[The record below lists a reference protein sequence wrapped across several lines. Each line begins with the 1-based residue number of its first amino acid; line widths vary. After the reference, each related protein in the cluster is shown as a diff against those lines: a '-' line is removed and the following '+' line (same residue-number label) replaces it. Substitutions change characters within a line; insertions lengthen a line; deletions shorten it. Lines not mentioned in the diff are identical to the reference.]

1 MRVTQK
7 VKPGGG
13 LKFNSLSSKLVVA
26 FLAMGLLPAGIIG
39 FYANNKAMGD
49 LSEVAG
55 QRMADAAVSNG
66 RMIDRNLFERY
77 GDAQA
82 FAANPKAV
90 ASPDEQQELVDFLA
104 DAYDVYDLVMITD
117 ATGTVTAVNSVGA
130 DGAAIDSGGLVGIDV
145 SNEEWFSTVSS
156 GRTPQGG
163 TYTTDAHQNEL
174 VARVYGEKRLT
185 LPFSAPIMDEAGQ
198 VVGVWHNEVSFD
210 RTVGSIFEDLS
221 AQFEEDGMH
230 SVYSQLVN
238 SDGLVLRGQTP
249 EESMNVNLIDD
260 GVEGAELAVAN
271 PGQWG
276 HGDETD
282 PRTGEAEM
290 LGYYGL
296 SGYGS
301 FEGYHWGVLVHQ
313 AASEAQSGA
322 RAARNAMVMIA
333 AVLGS
338 IVVAIG
344 LFMGRNVARPL
355 RVNADKLK
363 KVAQGDLTVD
373 FDVNSADEV
382 GQTAEALNSALGA
395 ISSTLAEVD
404 SSAGELTSA
413 SAGLTRLSDEM
424 AANAKQTAGQAT
436 DVVAASEQISA
447 SSTAVAAAMEEMG
460 ASVREIAENTAEAAR
475 MTFSAVE
482 ASSLARTRMEKLDA
496 SATDIGNVIGVI
508 TSIAE
513 QTNLLALNATIEA
526 ARVGEAG
533 KGFAV
538 VANEVKALAQQTATA
553 TEEIQAKIEAIQ
565 SDAAGAVDAITEI
578 SGLIDKVN
586 EIATAIAGA
595 VEEQS
600 ATTSEVSHSIHQVT
614 VGTAN
619 IASSIGAV
627 ADAADQTRDG
637 ASHAQQSA
645 AELDRLASRLKQ
657 LLARF
662 EIAAAGERR
671 SAAVRSGGLR
681 TSPVPTVAVDDL
693 EPLVPSGWD

>member
-7 VKPGGG
+7 VRPGG
-13 LKFNSLSSKLVVA
+13 LKFNSLSSKLVAA

-39 FYANNKAMGD
+39 VYANANAMGD
-49 LSEVAG
+49 LKEAAG
-55 QRMADAAVSNG
+55 ERMADAAVSSG

-77 GDAQA
+77 GDVQA
-82 FAANPKAV
+82 FAANPKATG
-90 ASPDEQQELVDFLA
+90 SPAEQQDLVDFLTG
-104 DAYDVYDLVMITD
+104 AYGVYDLVMIAD
-117 ATGTVTAVNSVGA
+117 ASGTVTAVNSVDS
-130 DGAAIDSGGLVGIDV
+130 DGSAIESSALLGTDV
-145 SNEEWFSTVSS
+145 SNEDWFTTVAE
-156 GRTPQGG
+156 GRTPEGG
-163 TYTTDAHQNEL
+163 TYYTDAHQSDL
-174 VARVYGEKRLT
+174 VSRAYGEKHLT
-185 LPFSAPIMDEAGQ
+185 LPFSAPITDESGEI
-198 VVGVWHNEVSFD
+198 VGVWHNEVSFE
-210 RTVGSIFEDLS
+210 RTVGNIFDAAE
-221 AQFEEDGMH
+221 AQYEKNGLGSFQSHLIDG
-230 SVYSQLVN
+230 
-238 SDGLVLRGQTP
+238 DGLVLRGPVPQDALAT
-249 EESMNVNLIDD
+249 NLIDEGVAAAQD
-260 GVEGAELAVAN
+260 GVDSPGA
-271 PGQWG
+271 WG
-276 HGDETD
+276 FDTGPDEA
-282 PRTGEAEM
+282 TGEET
-290 LGYYGL
+290 LFGYYGL
-296 SGYGS
+296 DGFESY
-301 FEGYHWGVLVHQ
+301 EGYHWAVVVAE
-313 AASEAQSGA
+313 AASEAQRGA
-322 RAARNAMVMIA
+322 FAARNAMLVIA
-333 AVLGS
+333 AILAFL
-338 IVVAIG
+338 VVVIG
-344 LFMGRNVARPL
+344 LFMGRSVARPL
-355 RVNADKLK
+355 RINADKLK
-363 KVAQGDLTVD
+363 KVAKGDLTVD
-373 FDVNSADEV
+373 FEVNSADEV
-382 GQTAEALNSALGA
+382 GQTADALNSALGA

-424 AANAKQTAGQAT
+424 ASNAKQTAGQAT

-482 ASSLARTRMEKLDA
+482 ASSLARNRMEKLDA

-627 ADAADQTRDG
+627 AEAADQTRDG

-662 EIAAAGERR
+662 EIAAGVDRPGGPARPAGGRN
-671 SAAVRSGGLR
+671 AVVG
-681 TSPVPTVAVDDL
+681 TVAVNDL

>member
-7 VKPGGG
+7 VRPGG
-13 LKFNSLSSKLVVA
+13 LKFNSLSTKLVVA

-39 FYANNKAMGD
+39 FYANSKAMGD
-49 LSEVAG
+49 LAHLAG
-55 QRMADAAVSNG
+55 ERMADAAVSNG
-66 RMIDRNLFERY
+66 HMIDRNLFERY
-77 GDAQA
+77 GDVQA
-82 FAANPKAV
+82 FAANPDAV
-90 ASPDEQQELVDFLA
+90 GTAAEQQALVDFLTQ
-104 DAYDVYDLVMITD
+104 AYGVYDLVMIVD
-117 ATGTVTAVNSVGA
+117 ASGTVTAVNAVNHEG
-130 DGAAIDSGGLVGIDV
+130 SGISTDALIGVDV
-145 SNEEWFSTVSS
+145 SGEDWFTTVI
-156 GRTPQGG
+156 GGDTPDGG
-163 TYTTDAHQNEL
+163 THYSDAEQSEL
-174 VARVYGEKRLT
+174 VARAYGDDRLT
-185 LPFSAPIMDEAGQ
+185 LPFSAPITDDAGQ
-198 VVGVWHNEVSFD
+198 IVGVWHNEASFE
-210 RTVGSIFEDLS
+210 RTVGGIFDDLS
-221 AQFEEDGMH
+221 AQFERNGLP
-230 SVYSQLVN
+230 SVHSQLVN
-238 SDGLVLRGQTP
+238 SDGLVLRGGSP
-249 EESMNVNLIDD
+249 EEALNLNLLD
-260 GVEGAELAVAN
+260 EGIESARLAVEN
-271 PGQWG
+271 SGQWG
-276 HGDETD
+276 DTVEADEA
-282 PRTGEAEM
+282 TGEDEVV
-290 LGYYGL
+290 GYYGL
-296 SGYGS
+296 DGFGS
-301 FEGYHWGVLVHQ
+301 FEGYHWGVLVREK
-313 AASEAQSGA
+313 AREAQTGA
-322 RAARNAMVMIA
+322 FAARNAMLVIA

-338 IVVAIG
+338 LVVAIG
-344 LFMGRNVARPL
+344 LFMGRSVARPL

-363 KVAQGDLTVD
+363 KVAKGDLTVA

-424 AANAKQTAGQAT
+424 ATNAKQTAGQAT

-475 MTFSAVE
+475 MTYSAVE
-482 ASSLARTRMEKLDA
+482 ASGLARNRMEKLDA

-627 ADAADQTRDG
+627 AEAADQTRDG

-662 EIAAAGERR
+662 EIAAGTDRR
-671 SAAVRSGGLR
+671 G
-681 TSPVPTVAVDDL
+681 VPTGPAGSRAHSAVTVAPDDL

>member
-7 VKPGGG
+7 VRPGG
-13 LKFNSLSSKLVVA
+13 LKFNSLSTKLVVA

-39 FYANNKAMGD
+39 FYANAKSMGD
-49 LSEVAG
+49 LEDAAG

-82 FAANPKAV
+82 FAANPKATGTEV
-90 ASPDEQQELVDFLA
+90 EQADLVNFLA

-117 ATGTVTAVNSVGA
+117 ASGTVTAVNSVGA
-130 DGAAIDSGGLVGIDV
+130 DGTAIDSGGLVGADV
-145 SNEEWFSTVSS
+145 SNEDWFTAVSG
-156 GRTPQGG
+156 GRTPEGG
-163 TYTTDAHQNEL
+163 TYTTDAHQSDL
-174 VARVYGEKRLT
+174 VSRAYGEKRLT
-185 LPFSAPIMDEAGQ
+185 VPFSAPIVDEAGQ
-198 VVGVWHNEVSFD
+198 IVGVWHNEVSFD
-210 RTVGSIFEDLS
+210 RTIGSIFEELA
-221 AQFEEDGMH
+221 AQFDRDGLD
-230 SVYSQLVN
+230 SVHSQLIS
-238 SDGLVLRGQTP
+238 SDGLVLLGPTP
-249 EESMNVNLIDD
+249 DESLTLNLID
-260 GVEGAELAVAN
+260 GGLEAAQLAVAN
-271 PGQWG
+271 AGQWG
-276 HGDETD
+276 HSVEPDEETGDDEV
-282 PRTGEAEM
+282 

-296 SGYGS
+296 SGFGA
-301 FEGYHWGVLVHQ
+301 FEGYHWGVLVREN
-313 AASEAQSGA
+313 AREAQGGA
-322 RAARNAMVMIA
+322 IEARNAMLIIA
-333 AVLGS
+333 AVLGFL
-338 IVVAIG
+338 VVTIG
-344 LFMGRNVARPL
+344 LFMGRSVARPL

-363 KVAQGDLTVD
+363 KVAKGDLTVA

-404 SSAGELTSA
+404 NSAGELTSA

-424 AANAKQTAGQAT
+424 ASNAKQTAGQAT

-475 MTFSAVE
+475 MTYSAVE
-482 ASSLARTRMEKLDA
+482 ASGLARNRMEKLDA

-662 EIAAAGERR
+662 EIVAGADRR
-671 SAAVRSGGLR
+671 VAPTRPAGSRAHGV
-681 TSPVPTVAVDDL
+681 VTVAPDEL

>member
-7 VKPGGG
+7 VRPGG
-13 LKFNSLSSKLVVA
+13 LKFNSLSTKLVVA
-26 FLAMGLLPAGIIG
+26 FLAMGLVPAGIIG
-39 FYANNKAMGD
+39 VYANSKAMGD
-49 LSEVAG
+49 LKDAAG
-55 QRMADAAVSNG
+55 DRMADAAVSSG

-82 FAANPKAV
+82 FAANPDAV
-90 ASPDEQQELVDFLA
+90 GSPAEQQDLVDFLT
-104 DAYDVYDLVMITD
+104 DAYDVYDLVMIAD
-117 ATGTVTAVNSVGA
+117 ASGQVTAVNSI
-130 DGAAIDSGGLVGIDV
+130 DGDGSAIDSSGVIGSDV
-145 SNEEWFSTVSS
+145 SNEDWFTTIMG
-156 GRTPQGG
+156 GRTPEGG
-163 TYTTDAHQNEL
+163 TYYTDAHQSDL
-174 VARVYGEKRLT
+174 VARAYGEKRLT
-185 LPFSAPIMDEAGQ
+185 LPFSAPIVDDAGQ
-198 VVGVWHNEVSFD
+198 IVGVWHNEVSFD
-210 RTVGSIFEDLS
+210 RTIGDIFEAAD
-221 AQFEEDGMH
+221 AQFEEDGLASFQSH
-230 SVYSQLVN
+230 LIN
-238 SDGLVLRGQTP
+238 SEGLVLLGPVP
-249 EESMNVNLIDD
+249 EDALNTNLIDEGVAAAQD
-260 GVEGAELAVAN
+260 GVDN
-271 PGQWG
+271 PGRWG
-276 HGDETD
+276 FDTGLDEA
-282 PRTGEAEM
+282 TGHEAVF
-290 LGYYGL
+290 GYYGL
-296 SGYGS
+296 DGYGPYS
-301 FEGYHWGVLVHQ
+301 GNGWAVVVAEE
-313 AASEAQSGA
+313 AAEAQAGA
-322 RAARNAMVMIA
+322 YAARNTMLAIA
-333 AVLGS
+333 GVLGLV
-338 IVVAIG
+338 VVALG
-344 LFMGRNVARPL
+344 LFMGRSVARPL

-363 KVAQGDLTVD
+363 KVAKGDLTVD

-395 ISSTLAEVD
+395 ISATLAEVD

-436 DVVAASEQISA
+436 DVVAASEQISG
-447 SSTAVAAAMEEMG
+447 SSTAVAAAMEQMG

-482 ASSLARTRMEKLDA
+482 ASSLARNRMEKLDA

-637 ASHAQQSA
+637 ASHAQQAA

-662 EIAAAGERR
+662 EIAAAGSERR
-671 SAAVRSGGLR
+671 TGTTRQAGSRAPAAG
-681 TSPVPTVAVDDL
+681 TVAADDL

>member
-7 VKPGGG
+7 VRPGG
-13 LKFNSLSSKLVVA
+13 LKFNSLSTKLVVA

-39 FYANNKAMGD
+39 VYANHKSMAD
-49 LSEVAG
+49 LEDAAG
-55 QRMADAAVSNG
+55 ERMADAAVSNG

-82 FAANPKAV
+82 FAANPKATGTP
-90 ASPDEQQELVDFLA
+90 AEQAELVDFLA
-104 DAYDVYDLVMITD
+104 DAYDVYDLVMIAD
-117 ATGTVTAVNSVGA
+117 ASGTITAVNSVGA
-130 DGAAIDSGGLVGIDV
+130 DGTAIDSGGLVGTDV
-145 SNEEWFSTVSS
+145 SNEDWFTAVSS
-156 GRTPQGG
+156 GRTPEGG
-163 TYTTDAHQNEL
+163 TYTTDATQSDL
-174 VARVYGEKRLT
+174 VARAYGEKRLT
-185 LPFSAPIMDEAGQ
+185 VPFSAPIIDETGQ
-198 VVGVWHNEVSFD
+198 IVGVWHNEVSFD
-210 RTVGSIFEDLS
+210 RTVGTIFEDLA
-221 AQFEEDGMH
+221 AQFDRDGLD
-230 SVYSQLVN
+230 SVHSQLVN
-238 SDGLVLRGQTP
+238 SDGLVLRGPTP
-249 EESMNVNLIDD
+249 EESLTLNLIDN
-260 GVEGAELAVAN
+260 GIEGAQFAVDN

-276 HGDETD
+276 HSVEADEE
-282 PRTGEAEM
+282 TGEAEVV
-290 LGYYGL
+290 GYYGM
-296 SGYGS
+296 SGYGP
-301 FEGYHWGVLVHQ
+301 FEGYQWGVLVREV
-313 AASEAQSGA
+313 AAEAQGGA
-322 RAARNAMVMIA
+322 KEARNAMLVIA
-333 AVLGS
+333 AILGFL
-338 IVVAIG
+338 VVTIG
-344 LFMGRNVARPL
+344 LFLGRSVARPL

-363 KVAQGDLTVD
+363 KVAKGDLTVD
-373 FDVNSADEV
+373 FEVNSADEV

-395 ISSTLAEVD
+395 ISATLAEVD

-436 DVVAASEQISA
+436 DVVAASEQISG
-447 SSTAVAAAMEEMG
+447 SSTAVAAAMEQMG

-482 ASSLARTRMEKLDA
+482 ASSLARNRMEKLDA

-637 ASHAQQSA
+637 ASHAQQAA

-662 EIAAAGERR
+662 EIAAAGNRR
-671 SAAVRSGGLR
+671 AGTGPMAVGGR
-681 TSPVPTVAVDDL
+681 AHGVATVAVDDL

>member
-1 MRVTQK
+1 MRVAKT
-7 VKPGGG
+7 VRPGG

-39 FYANNKAMGD
+39 FYANTKAMGNLKD
-49 LSEVAG
+49 AAG
-55 QRMADAAVSNG
+55 DRMADAAVSSG

-90 ASPDEQQELVDFLA
+90 GSPAEQQELVDFLT
-104 DAYDVYDLVMITD
+104 DAYDVYDLVMIAD
-117 ATGTVTAVNSVGA
+117 ASGRVTAVNAV
-130 DGAAIDSGGLVGIDV
+130 DGDGSAIDSAGLIGADV
-145 SNEEWFSTVSS
+145 SNEDWFTTVAE
-156 GRTPQGG
+156 GRTPEGG
-163 TYTTDAHQNEL
+163 TYYTDAHQSEL
-174 VARVYGEKRLT
+174 VARAYGEKAVT
-185 LPFSAPIMDEAGQ
+185 LPFSAPITDDTGQ
-198 VVGVWHNEVSFD
+198 IVGVWHNEVSFEL
-210 RTVGSIFEDLS
+210 TVGGIFDQADAEY
-221 AQFEEDGMH
+221 EEDGLSSFQSH
-230 SVYSQLVN
+230 LVN
-238 SDGLVLRGQTP
+238 RDGLVLRGPTP
-249 EESMNVNLIDD
+249 DDALTTNLIDE
-260 GVEGAELAVAN
+260 GVAVASLAVDSA
-271 PGQWG
+271 GEWG
-276 HGDETD
+276 YGVGPDEA
-282 PRTGEAEM
+282 TGREAVF
-290 LGYYGL
+290 GYYGL
-296 SGYGS
+296 DGFGSYAGSGWAVVVA
-301 FEGYHWGVLVHQ
+301 ED
-313 AASEAQSGA
+313 AAEAQAGA
-322 RAARNAMVMIA
+322 YAARNAMLLIA
-333 AVLGS
+333 AVLAFL
-338 IVVAIG
+338 VVTIG
-344 LFMGRNVARPL
+344 LFMGRSVARPL

-363 KVAQGDLTVD
+363 KVAKGDLTVA
-373 FDVNSADEV
+373 FDVNSSDEV

-404 SSAGELTSA
+404 NSAGELTSA

-424 AANAKQTAGQAT
+424 ASNAKQTAGQAT

-475 MTFSAVE
+475 MTYSAVE
-482 ASSLARTRMEKLDA
+482 ASGLARNRMEKLDA

-627 ADAADQTRDG
+627 AEAADQTRDG

-662 EIAAAGERR
+662 EIAAAGSDRR
-671 SAAVRSGGLR
+671 GGSARPAG
-681 TSPVPTVAVDDL
+681 TPSPAVDSVTADEL
-693 EPLVPSGWD
+693 ESLVPSGWG